1 MGRCVSRDVIAQ
13 DLIWQTNNPA
23 QDLWT
28 PSRAFHL
35 VVRENKSRRG
45 GHDPPPDPEDNGGKI
60 NQQGHAQTNTKEP
73 SRDQSV
79 NLNV

>member
-1 MGRCVSRDVIAQ
+1 MTALGGTVTPLKKEDRRLQRLLGLALPDEDIWADVSLSAVIAR

-35 VVRENKSRRG
+35 ALRENKSR
-45 GHDPPPDPEDNGGKI
+45 
-60 NQQGHAQTNTKEP
+60 
-73 SRDQSV
+73 
-79 NLNV
+79 